1 MVKNSDFDII
11 FLDVHMPKMKGP
23 EALRQIKQLNP
34 NQIVIIFSSSSDS
47 NYTFETEAKQ
57 LGAYSCLYKPVD
69 IDEIMKV
76 IEEASNNNK
85 A

>member
-1 MVKNSDFDII
+1 
-11 FLDVHMPKMKGP
+11 MPKMKGA

-34 NQIVIIFSSSSDS
+34 NQIVISSSSSDS